1 MSNGTSSPCSTS
13 TPTTSSSS
21 RLIAT
26 TRPARLRQ
34 GKEVFK
40 GIFQHCAAAGVR
52 ATVANGVASDGRAAA
67 TVTCEFPGG
76 RKVTANSVFE
86 LENGRITRELN
97 IAAGDAKGA

>member
-1 MSNGTSSPCSTS
+1 
-13 TPTTSSSS
+13 
-21 RLIAT
+21 
-26 TRPARLRQ
+26 
-34 GKEVFK
+34 VFK

-67 TVTCEFPGG
+67 TVACEFPGG